1 MKKEQEAH
9 DKALQAMHEFF
20 WNRKPTDPLVETMR
34 KQKELVEAWHQAEKA
49 YKAAY
54 AEAMRKKFL
63 DLGDTNEAV

>member
-20 WNRKPTDPLVETMR
+20 WNRMPTDPLVETMR
-34 KQKELVEAWHQAEKA
+34 KQKELVDAWQQAEKA